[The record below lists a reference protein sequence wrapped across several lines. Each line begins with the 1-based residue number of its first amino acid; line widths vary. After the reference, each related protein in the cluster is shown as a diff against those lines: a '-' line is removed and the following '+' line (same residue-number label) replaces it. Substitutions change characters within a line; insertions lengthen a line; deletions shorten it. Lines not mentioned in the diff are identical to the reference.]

1 LVVGTGTYSN
11 GEVITA
17 GSATGTLDY
26 QVGTKLYL
34 SNISG
39 TFSAGASAVGGTSTT
54 SSTIASVTAP
64 NAGKLIMLPWTHDET
79 ISNPFATD
87 TRNAAGELYTHH
99 GRITLT
105 PDTDYWQDV
114 TTVPTVTIDFGGLA
128 EALAEVANFTG
139 IQWGSWGGGS
149 TRRGNQIITNESRTG
164 QQLIVNTG
172 SVIETDLGDSTQ
184 RRKHYSIHALSCC
197 TIYSRRYEAKY
208 SCLCIL

>member
-1 LVVGTGTYSN
+1 LISRHPISMTQDMQFAIDKANKEARPSFKVDDVQAEFKSANLNSTNTTATSKDITLVVGTGTYSN

-79 ISNPFATD
+79 LSNPFATD
-87 TRNAAGELYTHH
+87 TR
-99 GRITLT
+99 
-105 PDTDYWQDV
+105 
-114 TTVPTVTIDFGGLA
+114 
-128 EALAEVANFTG
+128 
-139 IQWGSWGGGS
+139 
-149 TRRGNQIITNESRTG
+149 
-164 QQLIVNTG
+164 
-172 SVIETDLGDSTQ
+172 
-184 RRKHYSIHALSCC
+184 KCC
-197 TIYSRRYEAKY
+197 W
-208 SCLCIL
+208 